1 MRISDWS
8 SDVCSSDLGVIFDEL
23 DIRSVCIIRQILA
36 SYSGLADIAFAM
48 QGLGSGTISLAGN
61 DAQQK
66 AYLPAVVRGEKIAAF
81 SMTEA
86 HSGSDVAYMA
96 TPAQRRSEEHTC
108 ETPVTYAPLV
118 CRRL

>member
-8 SDVCSSDLGVIFDEL
+8 SDVCSSDLVAPAAYGGIFDEL

-36 SYSGLADIAFAM
+36 YYSGLADFAFAM

-61 DAQQK
+61 EAQKK

-81 SMTEA
+81 AMTEA
-86 HSGSDVAYMA
+86 HSGSDVANME
-96 TPAQRRSEEHTC
+96 TLAQQIGRAH
-108 ETPVTYAPLV
+108 V
-118 CRRL
+118 